1 MLRMPVPSPDP
12 WVSAFNGTGTEAVEM
27 ERTQRRA
34 QEPTVDLEY
43 AEEAQGYSQIKP
55 VDT

>member
-1 MLRMPVPSPDP
+1 MPVPWPDP
-12 WVSAFNGTGTEAVEM
+12 WASAFNGTGADAVEM
-27 ERTQRRA
+27 ERRA